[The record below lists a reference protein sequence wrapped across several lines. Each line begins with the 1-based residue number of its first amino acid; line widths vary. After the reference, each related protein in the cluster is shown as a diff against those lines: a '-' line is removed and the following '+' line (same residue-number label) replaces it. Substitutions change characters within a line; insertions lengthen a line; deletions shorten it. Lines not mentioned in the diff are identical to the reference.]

1 MTTTLIEQFT
11 HALTEF
17 SSRVELVGDAQW
29 SDPTP
34 CTEWDV
40 RTLVAHMV
48 DEARWAPYLLSG
60 GTVSDAGDRFAGDP
74 LGDDPKAAWRES
86 AGAAREAFAVD
97 GALDRT
103 VSVSSGEMGAR
114 DYLWE
119 MTVDATVHAWDL
131 ARAIGADE
139 RLDPEL
145 VRRIHTQREKDPH
158 AFVES
163 GLFRPPVQVAAHADL
178 QARMLGLMGRRT

>member
-1 MTTTLIEQFT
+1 MTTTLLEQYD
-11 HALTEF
+11 HALSEF
-17 SSRVELVGDAQW
+17 GSRLEAVEDGQW

-40 RTLVAHMV
+40 RRLVAHVV

-60 GTVSDAGDRFAGDP
+60 GTVSDAGDRFPGDP
-74 LGDDPKAAWRES
+74 LGADPRAAWREAS
-86 AGAAREAFAVD
+86 AAARTAFAAE

-114 DYLWE
+114 DYLWD

-145 VRRIHTQREKDPH
+145 VRRIHSQRDKDPD
-158 AFVES
+158 ALAAGGRFA
-163 GLFRPPVQVAAHADL
+163 PPVQVAAHADL
-178 QARMLGLMGRRT
+178 QARMLGLMGRRS

>member
-1 MTTTLIEQFT
+1 MTTTLLEQYA

-17 SSRVELVGDAQW
+17 GTRVDLVGDAQW

-34 CTEWDV
+34 CKEWDV
-40 RTLVAHMV
+40 RTLVAHVV

-60 GTVSDAGDRFAGDP
+60 GTVSDAGDRFSDDP
-74 LGDDPKAAWRES
+74 LGDDPKAAWRE
-86 AGAAREAFAVD
+86 AAAAARGAFAAE
-97 GALDRT
+97 GALDHT
-103 VSVSSGEMGAR
+103 VSVSAGEMGAR

-131 ARAIGADE
+131 ARAVGADE

-145 VRRIHTQREKDPH
+145 VRRIHTQREKDPE
-158 AFVES
+158 AFVDI
-163 GLFRPPVQVAAHADL
+163 GLFAPPVQVAAHADL
-178 QARMLGLMGRRT
+178 QARMLGLMGRRS